1 MAHYK
6 YKKGLVSFEEMAKA
20 VDRLHA
26 MNSVK
31 RALFMYFVDGK
42 SIKETKVNSSLLI
55 PYLNQVNELI
65 GDNLHNYRERFLYTH
80 EFNPNVRQGYNR

>member
-6 YKKGLVSFEEMAKA
+6 YKKGTITLQDMIKV

-42 SIKETKVNSSLLI
+42 NIKETKVNSSLLI
-55 PYLNQVNELI
+55 PYLHQVNELI
-65 GDNLHNYRERFLYTH
+65 GDNLHDYKQRFLYTN
-80 EFNPNVRQGYNR
+80 EFNPWVR